1 MSHNYTTETVDNTEY
16 LVITDK
22 PGNSTEQARMD
33 NDPYKYSLETAF
45 SEDFDT
51 LVDFIASTDNPQ
63 TLAHYWHAI
72 PYAGRG
78 YRIDY
83 FTQSR
88 PVLEA
93 FASNSNTPREI
104 LENVLLNAVPYGEM
118 YLGVEPEILDMFL
131 NHPNSDRTL
140 VEEYKDRCSRMGEH
154 SQGEFDELQAL
165 TERAERAFEADPD
178 LYERLRSVREASIS
192 RTQKSKTF
200 NPEDVEKVGVEY
212 VYRNFVPLF
221 GAEYD
226 EKTGTFTGWI
236 D

>member
-1 MSHNYTTETVDNTEY
+1 M
-16 LVITDK
+16 
-22 PGNSTEQARMD
+22 
-33 NDPYKYSLETAF
+33 
-45 SEDFDT
+45 
-51 LVDFIASTDNPQ
+51 
-63 TLAHYWHAI
+63 
-72 PYAGRG
+72 
-78 YRIDY
+78 
-83 FTQSR
+83 
-88 PVLEA
+88 LEA

-131 NHPNSDRTL
+131 DHPNSDSVL
-140 VEEYKDRCSRMGEH
+140 VREHKDRCSRMGEY
-154 SQGEFDELQAL
+154 SQGEFDELRAL
-165 TERAERAFEADPD
+165 TEQAERAFEADPD
-178 LYERLRSVREASIS
+178 LYERMRSVREVSIS

-200 NPEDVEKVGVEY
+200 DPEDVEKVGVEY